1 MLPTSDATPL
11 ERRPGGQILI
21 PGLACLVCLAMVI
34 WQSIGGNIGGAAV
47 PLLLMVVVA
56 GAWGLY
62 QAIAKHR
69 ELSNQVSQ
77 LAQPAHQ
84 NRVAPAVSVDS
95 DLGSIE
101 TRLDE
106 SLRNFRQT
114 RFHRYLNTLPDGM
127 ALCGQNGEI
136 EFANDSLRAV
146 AGVED
151 DLSGQLVVDILK
163 LDRTPGGRD
172 ALSEFEQNTTRN
184 VVVEFQKGMATT
196 DGVLRVARHP
206 VCEDGQ
212 VEGYLWSVRDI
223 TQQTLAE
230 EMREHF
236 VSSATH
242 ELRTPLANIRAYA
255 ETLLMNDD
263 IDLEQEKAFINTI
276 NSEASRLSRFVDDL
290 LNVSQMQAG
299 SLTLDRNETDI
310 ERLTME
316 VEAKIR
322 PLMNKKD
329 IEFEL
334 LIPPKLPKL
343 SVDKDKLSGALVNLL
358 GNAAKYTPT
367 GGNVKFLIDVN
378 PSDIQFHIED
388 SGIGIAEDEVGRVFE
403 RFFRSDDRRVRDEDG
418 NGLGLTF
425 THDVVRL
432 HGGRLDVHSELNKG
446 SRFTLQLPISS
457 LP

>member
-1 MLPTSDATPL
+1 MLPTSDATPF
-11 ERRPGGQILI
+11 ERRLAGQFLI
-21 PGLACLVCLAMVI
+21 PGLACVLCVSVVV
-34 WQSIGGNIGGAAV
+34 WQAVGGNSGDAVLPLLLVVIIGGAWV
-47 PLLLMVVVA
+47 LR
-56 GAWGLY
+56 
-62 QAIAKHR
+62 QAI
-69 ELSNQVSQ
+69 VSQ
-77 LAQPAHQ
+77 AELKGQLSSLTGTPG
-84 NRVAPAVSVDS
+84 NSLEEKPVGGS
-95 DLGSIE
+95 DLTSIE
-101 TRLDE
+101 SRLDE
-106 SLRNFRQT
+106 SLKNFRED

-127 ALCGQNGEI
+127 AICEQNGEI

-146 AGVED
+146 SGTED
-151 DLSGQLVVDILK
+151 SLTGRRVIDILQ
-163 LDRTPGGRD
+163 LDRTQSGRD
-172 ALSEFEQNTTRN
+172 AIVTFENPSRNT
-184 VVVEFQKGMATT
+184 VVEVHKGTSTA
-196 DGVLRVARHP
+196 DGVLRIACHP
-206 VCEDGQ
+206 VYEDGQ
-212 VEGYLWSVRDI
+212 IEGHLWSVRDI

-276 NSEASRLSRFVDDL
+276 NSEAGRLSRFVDDL

-310 ERLTME
+310 ERLIME
-316 VEAKIR
+316 VDGKIR
-322 PLMNKKD
+322 PLMDKKN

-343 SVDKDKLSGALVNLL
+343 AVDKDKLSGALVNLL
-358 GNAAKYTPT
+358 GNAAKYTPKE
-367 GGNVKFLIDVN
+367 GRVKFQIDVN
-378 PSDIQFHIED
+378 SSDIQFHIED
-388 SGIGIAEDEVGRVFE
+388 SGIGIAEDEVARVFD
-403 RFFRSDDRRVRDEDG
+403 RFFRSDDRRVRDEEG

-446 SRFTLQLPISS
+446 SRFTLQLPM
-457 LP
+457 